1 VIGKPGANRI
11 EVAAQRLKLWS
22 FRRFPQSRTSPSHGL
37 PRPAGAPPAILYDPI
52 APSCSNPIE
61 GYNSIVKPK
70 GAPILILDSAVD
82 AVGTP
87 EHRPGTIA
95 ETGVRQSVLEDLALK
110 ALYITG
116 PMSLSDLARHTRLP
130 YEVANQIFSRM
141 RTDLH
146 CQVAGMKGP
155 VPEIS
160 ITGAGRT
167 RAAQLLVQNHYA
179 GVAPVSL
186 DSYVAQVRK
195 QSVSNIVVHAADM
208 KRAFSKL
215 VLDDKTLAQ
224 LGTSLNSG
232 SSVFLY
238 GPPGVGKTAIAETL
252 SRVIAEDDIWIP
264 YAIEVDGQIVTVYDP
279 VIHKPSDPLQS
290 GPGDE
295 RWVRCRRPT
304 VLVGG
309 ELTVEMLDL
318 QFNPISK
325 FYVGPVQMKA
335 NNGVLIIDDFGR
347 QRIRP
352 EELLNR
358 WVVPLDRRIDFLTM
372 AGGRTIE
379 IPFEMMVV
387 FATNMDPA
395 ELADEAFLRRIQTK
409 IKIGEVSDHNFREIF
424 RRVAS
429 AHATP
434 PDDDTV
440 NDLIA
445 VIRGKFQHELRA
457 CYPRDIVNQIVWAA
471 RYEDRPPILDRDSL
485 LAAAD
490 AYFLPAP

>member
-1 VIGKPGANRI
+1 M
-11 EVAAQRLKLWS
+11 
-22 FRRFPQSRTSPSHGL
+22 
-37 PRPAGAPPAILYDPI
+37 
-52 APSCSNPIE
+52 
-61 GYNSIVKPK
+61 
-70 GAPILILDSAVD
+70 
-82 AVGTP
+82 
-87 EHRPGTIA
+87 
-95 ETGVRQSVLEDLALK
+95 LEDLALK
-110 ALYITG
+110 VLYITG
-116 PMSLSDLARHTRLP
+116 PMALSDLARHTHLP
-130 YEVANQIFSRM
+130 YEVANQLFARM
-141 RTDLH
+141 RSDLH

-160 ITGAGRT
+160 ITSAGRM
-167 RAAQLLVQNHYA
+167 RGSQLLAQNHYA

-186 DSYVAQVRK
+186 ESYVAQVRK
-195 QSVSNIVVHAADM
+195 QSVSNVVVHAADM
-208 KRAFSKL
+208 QRAFSRL
-215 VLDDKTLAQ
+215 VLDDKTLAK

-232 SSVFLY
+232 SSVFLH

-252 SRVIAEDDIWIP
+252 SRSSP
-264 YAIEVDGQIVTVYDP
+264 RTTSGFPT
-279 VIHKPSDPLQS
+279 PSRSTARSSPSTILS
-290 GPGDE
+290 SISPANRFAARPRDE

-309 ELTVEMLDL
+309 ELTVDMLDL

-395 ELADEAFLRRIQTK
+395 ELADEAFLRRIQPKSGSERSPTTTSVK
-409 IKIGEVSDHNFREIF
+409 SSA
-424 RRVAS
+424 AS
-429 AHATP
+429 LPLTECPPTTIPSTNSSPSSATF
-434 PDDDTV
+434 
-440 NDLIA
+440 DL
-445 VIRGKFQHELRA
+445 QN
-457 CYPRDIVNQIVWAA
+457 P
-471 RYEDRPPILDRDSL
+471 
-485 LAAAD
+485 
-490 AYFLPAP
+490 